1 MDNHIDFNL
10 LWFIHLLIN
19 YKYTLFHLFFI
30 TIDISINIFIHLHFI
45 SLYYYLFKY
54 VWINMF

>member
-1 MDNHIDFNL
+1 MANHIDFNL

-30 TIDISINIFIHLHFI
+30 TIDISIKNIYSFAFYIFTLLTI
-45 SLYYYLFKY
+45 
-54 VWINMF
+54 